1 MATVGSEA
9 MYLVGTNMGPV
20 GTGGSDVVVTY
31 GSAGNPQYTATGC
44 AVDVAHTRM
53 RCVSVA
59 GVGASHVWTVSVGGV
74 AGVTSS
80 GSSGMTSY
88 TPPSVSSFPGLSVLR
103 TEGGETVALAGSN
116 FGPLSSVV
124 RVVYRNSVYGVEYL
138 ASSGRGRQPRCRTG
152 LPR

>member
-1 MATVGSEA
+1 MTCKTVGAFGRSMTWRVTVGGQQSSPSVDTMSHGPATVTSVRVGSPTTGGSLMATVGSEA
-9 MYLVGTNMGPV
+9 VYLVGTNMGPV

-44 AVDVAHTRM
+44 AVDIAHTRM

-80 GSSGMTSY
+80 GSSGMT
-88 TPPSVSSFPGLSVLR
+88 
-103 TEGGETVALAGSN
+103 
-116 FGPLSSVV
+116 
-124 RVVYRNSVYGVEYL
+124 
-138 ASSGRGRQPRCRTG
+138 
-152 LPR
+152 